1 MTITSSSFIQDILI
15 FLRNDLRNFITD
27 PISRTNSFIMTSY
40 PTRDVKYPLITIKT
54 TNIETRS
61 LGMSSESHWATL
73 NIEIRVWARNEKEKD
88 GLTQEVID
96 RLRDIQY
103 GTGGTND
110 EQIYGFRL
118 LSAVP
123 IEEEGEKTPKSMVME
138 YQYSAILT

>member
-1 MTITSSSFIQDILI
+1 MTISTSTFLRDILI
-15 FLRNDLRNFITD
+15 FLRNDLRSNITD
-27 PISRTNSFIMTSY
+27 PLSRTKGFVMTSY
-40 PTRDVKYPLITIKT
+40 PEINVRYPIITIKV

-103 GTGGTND
+103 GTGGTNEED
-110 EQIYGFRL
+110 IYGFRL